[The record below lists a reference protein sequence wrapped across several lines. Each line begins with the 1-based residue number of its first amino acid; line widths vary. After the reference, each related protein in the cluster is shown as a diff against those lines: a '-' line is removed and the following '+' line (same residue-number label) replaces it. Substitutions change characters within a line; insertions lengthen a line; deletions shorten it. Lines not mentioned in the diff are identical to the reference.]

1 VWLNSYLFNL
11 NFAAGDTSR
20 LFSKHAYSES
30 PLCVMLWNQR
40 NLSKEQEQKDTI
52 YYLFQK
58 AISGMRELKGS
69 KKEMEDEILFLFYCR

>member
-1 VWLNSYLFNL
+1 
-11 NFAAGDTSR
+11 
-20 LFSKHAYSES
+20 
-30 PLCVMLWNQR
+30 MLWNQR